1 MKYSFIVPYSYPRRL
16 SYRSYK
22 RRDDNKD
29 ARQKRRITA
38 YLSNKLYR
46 YEASRYNYF
55 KSNARIKQNFSSVSY
70 KRWYN

>member
-1 MKYSFIVPYSYPRRL
+1 MNYSFIVPYSYPRRTP
-16 SYRSYK
+16 YRMYK
-22 RRDDNKD
+22 RRDENKD
-29 ARQKRRITA
+29 AKQKRRIKA

-55 KSNARIKQNFSSVSY
+55 KANARIKQNFLSVAY